1 MAPRKGTTN
10 NPNGRPKGVPNKVT
24 ANLRAGVDAFVRG
37 KWPEVDKI
45 WNRLDDRD
53 KLNFLDRMMRYVL
66 PTLQSTTVDAKTET
80 SNKLSNLDD
89 DQLNTLIDQILTQDE
104 ID

>member
-24 ANLRAGVDAFVRG
+24 ASLREGVDAFVKN
-37 KWPEVDKI
+37 KWPEVDRI
-45 WNRLDDRD
+45 WKRLDDKD

-66 PTLQSTTVDAKTET
+66 PTLQSTTVETTIDLDTQLAKLTDAELGK
-80 SNKLSNLDD
+80 
-89 DQLNTLIDQILTQDE
+89 LIDE
-104 ID
+104 ITSGT